1 MVFAFSSHQGVK
13 WWQGWIK
20 SGMTIFLVRSA
31 SVSGKKGQA
40 TSGQVYQ
47 EKLGEKYVLSLHIH
61 LVMVCSL
68 SGLPAVDS
76 CAFLFRSKV
85 FLGRSKT
92 FLVEPNIFQHGSKA
106 KSSGENSFFIWSQI
120 MTTRI
125 PHNFRNTKLKQMQ
138 KQTNLLQFRIA
149 RGAFIVKN

>member
-1 MVFAFSSHQGVK
+1 MNMEVSSHQGTE
-13 WWQGWIK
+13 WWHRWVK

-68 SGLPAVDS
+68 SGLPIVDS
-76 CAFLFRSKV
+76 CAFFFRSKV

-92 FLVEPNIFQHGSKA
+92 FLVEPKIFGHGSKA
-106 KSSGENSFFIWSQI
+106 KSSGENSFFVWSEI
-120 MTTRI
+120 MATQ
-125 PHNFRNTKLKQMQ
+125 FQGYKLKPEAKTDKLMPIQ
-138 KQTNLLQFRIA
+138 N
-149 RGAFIVKN
+149 RGAFIVKS